1 MTSAKRIEVDVCVIG
16 AGPAGTTLA
25 ARLAQ
30 LGHEVCLVER
40 CEFPRKHVGE
50 SLSPGVLPLLEMTGA
65 REAVAKAGFSP
76 VDRILVKWEDDF
88 LERRDPGQSGLIVD
102 RGRFDQILLERAR
115 TLGVQLL
122 QPATIRGRT
131 RGASGWKLRVETP
144 SGSVELHSTL
154 LADAGGR
161 SAPRRV
167 RRRWTGCRTLALH
180 AYWSG
185 STLPRVPRM
194 EAGTDAWYWG
204 VPLPD
209 GTYNTFVFVDL
220 EHVRTRNSASIAG
233 LFHEL
238 IGRSELMAGCREA
251 RLVSRVFAVD
261 ATPYIDDDSISPSS
275 IKVGEAALALDPLS
289 SSGVQ
294 NAMQTALAGAVMV
307 NTLLRK
313 PESGH
318 AAELFYR
325 NNLAEASARHS
336 RWAAGHY
343 ATAAAHRDSTFWR
356 ARAASAPPDLP
367 AQSVFV
373 EREVNSAGETPLE
386 LSPHISFVEQPCID
400 GDFVALK
407 SVVCHP
413 NLSHPV
419 AYLGGW
425 ELAPLLR
432 QLPAGLTQLE
442 IGRYW
447 SAHLPLDK
455 ALAITAWLLGKN
467 VLVPQTT
474 GVPKEPIPGE
484 KIAHTGENDI
494 SNMNVARGQITRS
507 ANGLACEPDVSP
519 DHPPISLH

>member
-1 MTSAKRIEVDVCVIG
+1 MISRQRNDVDVCVIG

-40 CEFPRKHVGE
+40 REFPRKHVGE

-65 REAVAKAGFSP
+65 REAVENSGFWP
-76 VDRILVKWEDDF
+76 VRRVLVKWEGDF
-88 LERRDPGQSGLIVD
+88 RERRDLGQSGLIVD
-102 RGRFDQILLERAR
+102 RGRFDQILLGRAR
-115 TLGVQLL
+115 TLGVHVL
-122 QPATIRGRT
+122 QPATIRSRT
-131 RGASGWKLRVETP
+131 RDSSGWKLRVETP
-144 SGSVELHSTL
+144 SGIQELHATL

-161 SAPRRV
+161 SALRRV
-167 RRRWTGCRTLALH
+167 RRRWTGCRTVALH

-185 STLPRVPRM
+185 GAVPRVPRI

-220 EHVRTRNSASIAG
+220 EYFRSRTSTSIAE
-233 LFHEL
+233 LFHGL
-238 IGRSELMAGCREA
+238 IGRSELIAGFRNA
-251 RLVSRVFAVD
+251 RLVSPVFAVD
-261 ATPYIDDDSISPSS
+261 ATPYIDDDSVSPSS

-294 NAMQTALAGAVMV
+294 NAMQTALAGAVVV

-318 AAELFYR
+318 AAQLFYR
-325 NNLAEASARHS
+325 NNLAEASERHT
-336 RWAAGHY
+336 RWASGHY
-343 ATAAAHRDSTFWR
+343 ATAAAHRDAAFWK
-356 ARAASAPPDLP
+356 ARATTAPPDLP
-367 AQSVFV
+367 AQSVFAGP
-373 EREVNSAGETPLE
+373 EVNSAGETPLE

-413 NLSHPV
+413 SLPHPV
-419 AYLGGW
+419 AYLGGS

-432 QLPAGLTQLE
+432 QLPAGLTRLE

-447 SAHLPLDK
+447 SSQLPLDRG
-455 ALAITAWLLGKN
+455 LAITAWLLGNN

-474 GVPKEPIPGE
+474 SVPREPIPRDDPAHFGANE
-484 KIAHTGENDI
+484 KSVINNAIE
-494 SNMNVARGQITRS
+494 
-507 ANGLACEPDVSP
+507 
-519 DHPPISLH
+519 